1 MEIKRTKYS
10 GRAIVAICSLVY
22 FASYFTRKGFAATM
36 AGMISAGVIDK
47 SLGGF
52 IGMGLF
58 ICYGVG
64 QLISGYLG
72 DKIKPRDLIF
82 IGLGLSGVCN
92 LLMPLVPS
100 AVLMIPIWALNGLGQ
115 AMLWPPIVRMLAD
128 SLDHE
133 GFVRA
138 NLLVTSAAH
147 VSTIIL
153 YLYVPVC
160 LEFFDWKTVFFSAAS
175 LALLTILVFAVSMS
189 ALVKK
194 SSAEDVEKSDTPT
207 PVSTKTA
214 EDFNVFIKRA
224 ISAGLIPILICIVM
238 MGFLR
243 DGIESWLPTL
253 YSEAFGRDA
262 SESVLV
268 SVLLPIFS
276 MLSISII
283 TVLHR
288 SRLFG
293 NEVRGSLVIF
303 AAAALTCVP
312 LSILIDSDNAATR
325 IVCLVLAALVCAF
338 MHAINFLLIS
348 CLPGRFSAMGR
359 SATASGLCNACVYI
373 GAAISMYG
381 IAATSAFGW
390 NVTVITWIG
399 ISAVGVIAT
408 LIALKA
414 YTTFIKK

>member
-72 DKIKPRDLIF
+72 DKIKPRDRIF
-82 IGLGLSGVCN
+82 IGLGLSGACN

-100 AVLMIPIWALNGLGQ
+100 AALMIPIWALNGLGQ

-133 GFVRA
+133 AFVRA

-160 LEFFDWKTVFFSAAS
+160 LEFFEWKTVFFTASS
-175 LALLTILVFAVSMS
+175 LALVTLVIFAVSMS

-194 SSAEDVEKSDTPT
+194 SSTSSTEKTSTPT

-224 ISAGLIPILICIVM
+224 MSAGFIPILICIVM

-276 MLSISII
+276 MLSISVI
-283 TVLHR
+283 TVLHK
-288 SRLFG
+288 SALFG

-303 AAAALTCVP
+303 AASALTCIP
-312 LSILIDSDNAATR
+312 LSMLIGSDNAAIR
-325 IVCLVLAALVCAF
+325 IVCLVLAALVCGF

-399 ISAVGVIAT
+399 ISAVGVVAT

>member
-1 MEIKRTKYS
+1 MEIVRTKYS

-47 SLGGF
+47 SMGGF

-82 IGLGLSGVCN
+82 IGLGLSGACN
-92 LLMPLVPS
+92 LLMPLVPNPT
-100 AVLMIPIWALNGLGQ
+100 LMIPIWALNGLGQ

-133 GFVRA
+133 RFVRA

-147 VSTIIL
+147 ISTIIL

-160 LEFFDWKTVFFSAAS
+160 LEFFAWQTVFYTASAV
-175 LALLTILVFAVSMS
+175 ALVTLVIFAISMS
-189 ALVKK
+189 LVVGK
-194 SSAEDVEKSDTPT
+194 SSVDSTPKSNTPT

-214 EDFNVFIKRA
+214 EDFNVFMKRA
-224 ISAGLIPILICIVM
+224 IGAGIIPVLVGIVM

-276 MLSISII
+276 VLSISVI

-288 SRLFG
+288 SPLFG

-303 AAAALTCVP
+303 AAAAVACIP
-312 LSILIDSDNAATR
+312 LSILISLDSAVIRA
-325 IVCLVLAALVCAF
+325 ICLVLAALVCAF

-359 SATASGLCNACVYI
+359 SATASGFCNACVYI

-381 IAATSAFGW
+381 IAATSTLGW
-390 NVTVITWIG
+390 NVTAITWIG
-399 ISAVGVIAT
+399 ISAVGAIAT
-408 LIALKA
+408 LAALKA
-414 YTTFIKK
+414 YTKFIK

>member
-1 MEIKRTKYS
+1 MEIARTKYS

-22 FASYFTRKGFAATM
+22 FASYFTRKGFAAAM

-47 SLGGF
+47 SMGGF

-72 DKIKPRDLIF
+72 DRIKPRDLIF
-82 IGLGLSGVCN
+82 IGLGISGVCN
-92 LLMPLVPS
+92 LLMPIVPS
-100 AVLMIPIWALNGLGQ
+100 AALMIPVWAINGLGQ

-133 GFVRA
+133 RFVRA

-160 LEFFDWKTVFFSAAS
+160 LEFFDWKTVFFTGAA
-175 LALLTILVFAVSMS
+175 LALLTFVIFAISMS
-189 ALVKK
+189 LIVKK
-194 SSAEDVEKSDTPT
+194 GSAESTEKTDTPT

-214 EDFNVFIKRA
+214 EDFGVFLKCA
-224 ISAGLIPILICIVM
+224 IGAGFIPILICIIT

-276 MLSISII
+276 VVSISVI
-283 TVLHR
+283 TVLHKTA
-288 SRLFG
+288 LFG
-293 NEVRGSLVIF
+293 NEVRGAMVIF

-312 LSILIDSDNAATR
+312 LSILITSDSAAIR

-348 CLPGRFSAMGR
+348 CLPGRFSKMGR

-381 IAATSAFGW
+381 IAATSTLGW
-390 NVTVITWIG
+390 NVTVATWI
-399 ISAVGVIAT
+399 AIAAAGALMT

-414 YTTFIKK
+414 YTAFIKK

>member
-1 MEIKRTKYS
+1 MEISRTKYS

-64 QLISGYLG
+64 QLVSGYLG

-82 IGLGLSGVCN
+82 IGLGISGVCN
-92 LLMPLVPS
+92 LLMPLVTN
-100 AVLMIPIWALNGLGQ
+100 ATLMIPIWALNGLGQ

-133 GFVRA
+133 RFVRA
-138 NLLVTSAAH
+138 NLLVTSSAH
-147 VSTIIL
+147 VATIIL

-160 LEFFDWKTVFFSAAS
+160 LEFFAWETVFYTASA
-175 LALLTILVFAVSMS
+175 LAFVTLLIFAVSM
-189 ALVKK
+189 ALIVKRAN
-194 SSAEDVEKSDTPT
+194 AEVPEIKDTPT
-207 PVSTKTA
+207 PVSTKTT
-214 EDFNVFIKRA
+214 EDFGVFAKRA
-224 ISAGLIPILICIVM
+224 MAAGFIPILVCIVM

-268 SVLLPIFS
+268 SVLLPVFS
-276 MLSISII
+276 MVSISVI
-283 TVLHR
+283 TVLHKTP
-288 SRLFG
+288 LFG

-303 AAAALTCVP
+303 GMAAVTCIP
-312 LSILIDSDNAATR
+312 LSILITSDASVVR

-338 MHAINFLLIS
+338 MHAVNFLLIS
-348 CLPGRFSAMGR
+348 CLPGRFSEMGR
-359 SATASGLCNACVYI
+359 SATASGLCNACVYV

-381 IAATSAFGW
+381 IAATSTLGW
-390 NVTVITWIG
+390 NVTAITWIG
-399 ISAVGVIAT
+399 ISAIGAVMT
-408 LIALKA
+408 LVALRA
-414 YTTFIKK
+414 YTKFINK

>member
-1 MEIKRTKYS
+1 MEITRTKYS

-92 LLMPLVPS
+92 LLMPLVSNS
-100 AVLMIPIWALNGLGQ
+100 ALMIPIWAFNGLGQ

-133 GFVRA
+133 RFVRA

-160 LEFFDWKTVFFSAAS
+160 LKFFSWQTVFFTASA
-175 LALLTILVFAVSMS
+175 LALFTILVFAICMSM
-189 ALVKK
+189 LVKK
-194 SSAEDVEKSDTPT
+194 SKADSTEKSDTPT

-214 EDFNVFIKRA
+214 EDFNIFIKRA
-224 ISAGLIPILICIVM
+224 IGMGIIPILVGIVT

-276 MLSISII
+276 VLSISVI

-288 SRLFG
+288 SPLFG

-303 AAAALTCVP
+303 AAAAVACIP
-312 LSILIDSDNAATR
+312 LSVLISFDSVVIRT
-325 IVCLVLAALVCAF
+325 VCLVLAALVCAF

-348 CLPGRFSAMGR
+348 CLPGRFSSMGR
-359 SATASGLCNACVYI
+359 SATASGFCNACVYI

-381 IAATSAFGW
+381 IAATSTFGW
-390 NVTVITWIG
+390 NVTAITWIG
-399 ISAVGVIAT
+399 ISAVGAVAC

-414 YTTFIKK
+414 YTKFIK

>member
-1 MEIKRTKYS
+1 MEITRTKYS

-58 ICYGVG
+58 ICYGAG

-82 IGLGLSGVCN
+82 IGLGLSCVCN
-92 LLMPLVPS
+92 LLMPLVTNT
-100 AVLMIPIWALNGLGQ
+100 ALMIPIWAFNGLGQ

-138 NLLVTSAAH
+138 NLLVTSSAH
-147 VSTIIL
+147 IATVIL

-160 LEFFDWKTVFFSAAS
+160 LKFFEWKTVFFTASS
-175 LALLTILVFAVSMS
+175 LALLTILIFAISMS
-189 ALVKK
+189 VLVKK
-194 SSAEDVEKSDTPT
+194 SGASNVKKSNTPT
-207 PVSTKTA
+207 PVSTKMA

-224 ISAGLIPILICIVM
+224 MAAGFIPILICIVM

-276 MLSISII
+276 MLSISVI

-288 SRLFG
+288 NPLFG
-293 NEVRGSLVIF
+293 NEVRGALVIF
-303 AAAALTCVP
+303 GAAAVTCIP
-312 LSILIDSDNAATR
+312 LSLLIGSDNAALR
-325 IVCLVLAALVCAF
+325 IVCLVLAALVCGF

-348 CLPGRFSAMGR
+348 CLPGRFSGMGR

-381 IAATSAFGW
+381 IAATSVFGW

-399 ISAVGVIAT
+399 ISAIGVIAT

-414 YTTFIKK
+414 YTAFIKK

>member
-1 MEIKRTKYS
+1 MEISRTKYS

-22 FASYFTRKGFAATM
+22 FASYFTRKGFAAVM

-47 SLGGF
+47 SMGGF

-72 DKIKPRDLIF
+72 DRLKPRDLIF

-100 AVLMIPIWALNGLGQ
+100 SALMIPVWALNGLGQ
-115 AMLWPPIVRMLAD
+115 AMLWPPIVRMLSD

-133 GFVRA
+133 RFVRA
-138 NLLVTSAAH
+138 NLIVTSAAH
-147 VSTIIL
+147 VSTILL

-160 LEFFDWKTVFFSAAS
+160 LEFFAWETVFYTGSA
-175 LALLTILVFAVSMS
+175 LALLTLVIFAISM
-189 ALVKK
+189 ALVVKGARVD
-194 SSAEDVEKSDTPT
+194 SAPKSDIPT

-214 EDFNVFIKRA
+214 EDFSIFVKQSM
-224 ISAGLIPILICIVM
+224 SAGLIPILVCIVA

-276 MLSISII
+276 VLSISVI
-283 TVLHR
+283 TVLHKTP
-288 SRLFG
+288 LFG

-303 AAAALTCVP
+303 GMAALTCIP
-312 LSILIDSDNAATR
+312 LSILITSDSSVMR
-325 IVCLVLAALVCAF
+325 IICLVLAALVCAF
-338 MHAINFLLIS
+338 MHAVNFLLIS
-348 CLPGRFSAMGR
+348 CLPGRFSEMGR
-359 SATASGLCNACVYI
+359 SATASGICNACVYI

-381 IAATSAFGW
+381 IAATSTLGW
-390 NVTVITWIG
+390 NVTVVTWIG
-399 ISAVGVIAT
+399 ISAAGALMT

-414 YTTFIKK
+414 YTKFIKR

>member
-1 MEIKRTKYS
+1 MEIARTKYS

-47 SLGGF
+47 TMGGF

-72 DKIKPRDLIF
+72 DKIKPRDLIL
-82 IGLGLSGVCN
+82 IGLGLSCVCN
-92 LLMPLVPS
+92 LLMPLVSSS
-100 AVLMIPIWALNGLGQ
+100 ALMIPIWALNGLAQ
-115 AMLWPPIVRMLAD
+115 AMLWPPIVRMLSD

-133 GFVRA
+133 RFVRA

-147 VSTIIL
+147 VATIIL

-160 LEFFDWKTVFFSAAS
+160 LEFFTWRVVFFTAS
-175 LALLTILVFAVSMS
+175 TLALVVLLIFTVAMALIVKEKGEKTPEVNTTS
-189 ALVKK
+189 A
-194 SSAEDVEKSDTPT
+194 
-207 PVSTKTA
+207 PVSTKRA
-214 EDFNVFIKRA
+214 EDFDIFLKRA
-224 ISAGLIPILICIVM
+224 VAAGLIPILVAIVT

-276 MLSISII
+276 VLSIAII

-288 SRLFG
+288 SPLFG
-293 NEVRGSLVIF
+293 NEVRGALVIF
-303 AAAALTCVP
+303 AMAAITCIP
-312 LSILIDSDNAATR
+312 LSILITSEASFIR
-325 IVCLVLAALVCAF
+325 IICLVLAALVCGF

-348 CLPGRFSAMGR
+348 CLPGRFSGMGR
-359 SATASGLCNACVYI
+359 SATASGFCNACVYV

-381 IAATSAFGW
+381 IAATSTFGW
-390 NVTVITWIG
+390 NVTAMTWIG
-399 ISAVGVIAT
+399 IAAVGAIAAF
-408 LIALKA
+408 IALKS
-414 YTTFIKK
+414 YSRFIKK

>member
-1 MEIKRTKYS
+1 MEITRTKYS

-36 AGMISAGVIDK
+36 AAMISAGVIDK
-47 SLGGF
+47 ALGGF

-58 ICYGVG
+58 ICYGAG

-72 DKIKPRDLIF
+72 DKIKARDLIF
-82 IGLGLSGVCN
+82 IGLGLSCVCN
-92 LLMPLVPS
+92 LTMPLVTNT
-100 AVLMIPIWALNGLGQ
+100 ALMIPIWALNGLGQ
-115 AMLWPPIVRMLAD
+115 AMLWPPIVRMLSD

-133 GFVRA
+133 RFVRA

-147 VSTIIL
+147 VATIIL

-160 LEFFDWKTVFFSAAS
+160 LEFFEWKTVFFTASS
-175 LALLTILVFAVSMS
+175 LALVTILIFAVAMS
-189 ALVKK
+189 ILVKQ
-194 SSAEDVEKSDTPT
+194 SEGNAVEKSDTPT
-207 PVSTKTA
+207 PVSTKMA
-214 EDFNVFIKRA
+214 EDFNIFIKRA
-224 ISAGLIPILICIVM
+224 IGAGFIPILVCIVM

-276 MLSISII
+276 MLSILVI

-288 SRLFG
+288 NPLFG

-303 AAAALTCVP
+303 AAAAVTCIP
-312 LSILIDSDNAATR
+312 LSILIGSDNAVIR
-325 IVCLVLAALVCAF
+325 IVCLVLAALVCGF

-348 CLPGRFSAMGR
+348 CLPGRFSGMGR

-399 ISAVGVIAT
+399 ISAIGVVAT

-414 YTTFIKK
+414 YTSFIKK